1 MLIRP
6 FLQTATAV
14 PKAPTNSIENHNL
27 MASHIELN
35 PVSQITVGTIGLP
48 GQRTFYLQGSR
59 GSQTIS
65 LTIEKEQ
72 ARMLAE
78 SFDALIQELA
88 QKYPEPENEAPV
100 WTDMRLRE
108 PVESLFRVGNIG
120 IGYNEDSNQVVLVA
134 YELVAEEEE
143 PNVVSYW
150 ISRSQVRALIQHAN
164 DVVKA
169 GRPICGNCGKPIDPT
184 GHFCPHRNGHAY

>member
-1 MLIRP
+1 MP
-6 FLQTATAV
+6 
-14 PKAPTNSIENHNL
+14 
-27 MASHIELN
+27 SHIELN
-35 PVSQITVGTIGLP
+35 PANQITVGTIGPP
-48 GQRTFYLQGSR
+48 GQRTFFLQGTR

-78 SFDALIQELA
+78 SFEALIQELA
-88 QKYPEPENEAPV
+88 NKYPEANDTSV

-134 YELVAEEEE
+134 YELVAEDEE

-150 ISRSQVRALIQHAN
+150 ITRSQVQALVQHAY

-184 GHFCPHRNGHAY
+184 GHFCPQRNGHAH

>member
-1 MLIRP
+1 
-6 FLQTATAV
+6 
-14 PKAPTNSIENHNL
+14 

-35 PVSQITVGTIGLP
+35 PVTQITVGAIGPP

-88 QKYPEPENEAPV
+88 NKYPEPENEAPV

-108 PVESLFRVGNIG
+108 PIESLFRVGNIG

-134 YELVAEEEE
+134 YELVSEDEE

-150 ISRSQVRALIQHAN
+150 VSRSQVQALVQHAY

-184 GHFCPHRNGHAY
+184 GHFCPHRNGHAH

>member
-1 MLIRP
+1 
-6 FLQTATAV
+6 
-14 PKAPTNSIENHNL
+14 

-35 PVSQITVGTIGLP
+35 PVSQITVGTLGPP
-48 GQRTFYLQGSR
+48 GQRTFYLQGSH

-78 SFDALIQELA
+78 SFEALVQELSK
-88 QKYPEPENEAPV
+88 KYPQDDDDESV

-108 PVESLFRVGNIG
+108 PLESLFRVGNIG

-134 YELVAEEEE
+134 YELVGEDEE

-150 ISRSQVRALIQHAN
+150 VSRPQVQALIQHIN

-184 GHFCPHRNGHAY
+184 GHFCPHRNGHAH

>member
-1 MLIRP
+1 
-6 FLQTATAV
+6 
-14 PKAPTNSIENHNL
+14 

-35 PVSQITVGTIGLP
+35 PVSQITVGTIGVP

-78 SFDALIQELA
+78 SFDNLIQELA
-88 QKYPEPENEAPV
+88 KKYPMPADDEAI

-108 PVESLFRVGNIG
+108 PLDSLFRVGNIG
-120 IGYNEDSNQVVLVA
+120 IGYNEDSDQVVLVA
-134 YELVAEEEE
+134 YELVDEEEE

-150 ISRSQVRALIQHAN
+150 VSRAQVQALVKHAYE
-164 DVVKA
+164 VVKA
-169 GRPICGNCGKPIDPT
+169 GRPICGNCGKPIDAT
-184 GHFCPHRNGHAY
+184 GHFCPHRNGHAH

>member
-1 MLIRP
+1 MMGRCNRRP
-6 FLQTATAV
+6 
-14 PKAPTNSIENHNL
+14 NRNNL
-27 MASHIELN
+27 MASHTELN
-35 PVSQITVGTIGLP
+35 PVSQITIGTVGTP
-48 GQRTFYLQGSR
+48 GERTFFLQGSR
-59 GSQTIS
+59 GSETIS

-78 SFDALIQELA
+78 SFDALIKELVN
-88 QKYPEPENEAPV
+88 KYPDPESEAAI

-108 PVESLFRVGNIG
+108 PVEALFRVGNIG

-134 YELVAEEEE
+134 YELVGEDEE

-150 ISRSQVRALIQHAN
+150 VSRAQAQALAKHAY

-169 GRPICGNCGKPIDPT
+169 GRPICGNCGKPMDAD
-184 GHFCPHRNGHAY
+184 GHFCPSRNGHAH

>member
-1 MLIRP
+1 MP
-6 FLQTATAV
+6 
-14 PKAPTNSIENHNL
+14 
-27 MASHIELN
+27 SHIELN
-35 PVSQITVGTIGLP
+35 PANQITVGTIGPP
-48 GQRTFYLQGSR
+48 GQRTFFLQGTR

-78 SFDALIQELA
+78 SFEALIQELA
-88 QKYPEPENEAPV
+88 NKYPEANDTSV

-134 YELVAEEEE
+134 YELVAEDEE

-150 ISRSQVRALIQHAN
+150 ITRAQVQALVQHAY

-184 GHFCPHRNGHAY
+184 GDFCPQRNGHAH

>member
-1 MLIRP
+1 MP
-6 FLQTATAV
+6 
-14 PKAPTNSIENHNL
+14 
-27 MASHIELN
+27 SHIELN
-35 PVSQITVGTIGLP
+35 PATQITVGTIGAP

-78 SFDALIQELA
+78 SFEALIQELVN
-88 QKYPEPENEAPV
+88 KYPEANDTSV

-108 PVESLFRVGNIG
+108 PIESLFRVGNIG

-134 YELVAEEEE
+134 YELVAEDEE

-150 ISRSQVRALIQHAN
+150 ITRAQVQALVQHVY

-184 GHFCPHRNGHAY
+184 GHFCPQRNGHAY

>member
-1 MLIRP
+1 
-6 FLQTATAV
+6 
-14 PKAPTNSIENHNL
+14 

-35 PVSQITVGTIGLP
+35 PVSQITLGTVGSP

-88 QKYPEPENEAPV
+88 KKYPEPENEAPV

-120 IGYNEDSNQVVLVA
+120 IGYNEESNQVVLVA
-134 YELVAEEEE
+134 YELVNEDEE

-150 ISRSQVRALIQHAN
+150 VSRPQVQALVQHTY

>member
-1 MLIRP
+1 
-6 FLQTATAV
+6 
-14 PKAPTNSIENHNL
+14 

-35 PVSQITVGTIGLP
+35 PATQITVGTIGPP

-78 SFDALIQELA
+78 SFEALVDELA
-88 QKYPEPENEAPV
+88 KKYPAAAADETSV

-108 PVESLFRVGNIG
+108 PIEPLFRVGNIG
-120 IGYNEDSNQVVLVA
+120 IGYNEDSNQIVLVA
-134 YELVAEEEE
+134 YELVGEDEE

-150 ISRSQVRALIQHAN
+150 VTRTQVQALVKHAY

-184 GHFCPHRNGHAY
+184 GHFCPHRNGHAH